1 MIRFKKTIA
10 DTLLQKKYYKVRSNS
25 RQTCRSAREL
35 RETTTLL
42 HTEGELLAR
51 RRAALECALLI
62 LSRCPSGA
70 GGVAVVGTA
79 RRLPIGPSR
88 PDLNT
93 YPLQRPATPLT
104 CRRADSS
111 LQDLDRGASRRSIRR
126 GRSPGSLSAIATFQ
140 CRLPR
145 EESASGSSRSVLEQ
159 CRDSRLMDFFTK
171 CFCY

>member
-1 MIRFKKTIA
+1 MEDQRESCER
-10 DTLLQKKYYKVRSNS
+10 LQRW
-25 RQTCRSAREL
+25 
-35 RETTTLL
+35 L

-70 GGVAVVGTA
+70 GGVSVVGTA
-79 RRLPIGPSR
+79 RRPPIGPSQS
-88 PDLNT
+88 DLNT

-159 CRDSRLMDFFTK
+159 CRDSRLMGFFLSASVIK
-171 CFCY
+171 CSFGIILWYLK